1 MLTTVH
7 AVSEA
12 DPKGIDVTFIDSTLL
27 TNNNQQAKRK
37 GGNNQ
42 VAAFLFYPALQLL
55 NINAVRQS
63 RIYHFLFLCQHFGG
77 VYGCNII
84 EHVKPSEIA

>member
-1 MLTTVH
+1 MLPDKLIHRFNGRGYYAGQITISTT
-7 AVSEA
+7 
-12 DPKGIDVTFIDSTLL
+12 
-27 TNNNQQAKRK
+27 QRK

-42 VAAFLFYPALQLL
+42 VAAFSFAGCASL

-63 RIYHFLFLCQHFGG
+63 RVYHFLLFCKHFGG
-77 VYGCNII
+77 VDRCYII

>member
-1 MLTTVH
+1 MHKIKCFTWNTATPMH
-7 AVSEA
+7 KEKAVTIKLPPYPA
-12 DPKGIDVTFIDSTLL
+12 LQLL
-27 TNNNQQAKRK
+27 NIN
-37 GGNNQ
+37 
-42 VAAFLFYPALQLL
+42 ALQLL

-63 RIYHFLFLCQHFGG
+63 RVYHFLFLCKHFCG

>member
-1 MLTTVH
+1 MSPHKLVH
-7 AVSEA
+7 RFNGRGYNERQITIS
-12 DPKGIDVTFIDSTLL
+12 
-27 TNNNQQAKRK
+27 KRK
-37 GGNNQ
+37 EKA
-42 VAAFLFYPALQLL
+42 VTIKLPPFFYPALQLL

-63 RIYHFLFLCQHFGG
+63 RIYHFLLVCKHFGG

>member
-1 MLTTVH
+1 MHKIKCFTWNTATPMH
-7 AVSEA
+7 KEKAVTIKLPPYPA
-12 DPKGIDVTFIDSTLL
+12 LQLL
-27 TNNNQQAKRK
+27 NINALQLLNI
-37 GGNNQ
+37 N
-42 VAAFLFYPALQLL
+42 ALQLL

-63 RIYHFLFLCQHFGG
+63 RVYHFLFLCKHFCG